1 VISIAKYKFADK
13 TQELLPKIITSP
25 SLPGKVFPIA
35 VIGTGGIVKDA
46 HLPAYK
52 KAGFPVWGLMNR
64 TRARAEELAAVFS
77 VPHVFTSLEEMVAA
91 APEDVIYDL
100 ALPASMFADSL
111 RQLPDDSFVLIQK
124 PMGESMAQAAEI
136 LGVCRSKNL
145 KAAINCQLRFAPF
158 VLAAK
163 SLIDAGEIGDL
174 LDIEMRLNAFTPWG
188 LFPFLEGIP
197 RVEIVYH
204 SVHYLDLIRSF
215 LGQPRSVM
223 ARTVPHP
230 DLPKLASVS
239 STIILDYP
247 DPVRATITTNHTHRF
262 GAKHQESYLKWEGT
276 KGAIKA
282 QIGLLM
288 DYPRGVGDEFEYC
301 LLREGREPEWVKVP
315 IEGSWFPEAFIGS
328 MAQVMRAREG
338 SAPEMV
344 TSVEDVIKTMACVEA
359 AYESSAIGG
368 VKPEQFLSLPL

>member
-1 VISIAKYKFADK
+1 LQNRYLLIK
-13 TQELLPKIITSP
+13 TQGVTPKIITTP
-25 SLPGKVFPIA
+25 PMPGKTFPIA

-64 TRARAEELAAVFS
+64 TRARAEELALEFA

-91 APEDVIYDL
+91 APEEVIYDL

-111 RQLPDDSFVLIQK
+111 RQLPDHSYVLIQK
-124 PMGESMAQAAEI
+124 PMGENMAQAAEI
-136 LGVCRSKNL
+136 LEVCRSKNL

-158 VLAAK
+158 VLAAR

-174 LDIEMRLNAFTPWG
+174 LDVEMRLNVFTPWG

-197 RVEIVYH
+197 RLEMVYH

-230 DLPKLASVS
+230 ALPKLASVS
-239 STIILDYP
+239 STMILDYP
-247 DPVRATITTNHTHRF
+247 DPLRVTISTNHTHRF

-282 QIGLLM
+282 RIGLLM

-315 IEGSWFPEAFIGS
+315 IEGSWFPEAFIGT
-328 MAQVMRAREG
+328 MAQVMRAKEG
-338 SAPEMV
+338 IEPDMP

-359 AYESSAIGG
+359 AYESNRIGG
-368 VKPEQFLSLPL
+368 VKPEAYEH

>member
-1 VISIAKYKFADK
+1 MFAGK
-13 TQELLPKIITSP
+13 CPVVFSPIITTP
-25 SLPGKVFPIA
+25 PMPEKTFPIA

-52 KAGFPVWGLMNR
+52 IAGFPVWGLMNR
-64 TRARAEELAAVFS
+64 TRARAEELATAFS
-77 VPHVFTSLEEMVAA
+77 VPHVFTSLGEMVAA

-100 ALPASMFADSL
+100 ALPASGFADAL
-111 RQLPDDSFVLIQK
+111 RQLPDHSYVLIQK
-124 PMGESMAQAAEI
+124 PMGESMAQAVEI
-136 LGVCRSKNL
+136 LDVCRSKNL

-158 VLAAK
+158 VLAAR
-163 SLIDAGEIGDL
+163 SLIDAGEIGEL
-174 LDIEMRLNAFTPWG
+174 LDVEMRLNVFTPWG

-247 DPVRATITTNHTHRF
+247 DPVRATIMTNHMHRF
-262 GAKHQESYLKWEGT
+262 GSKHQESYLKWEGT

-282 QIGLLM
+282 RIGLLM

-301 LLREGREPEWVKVP
+301 HFREGRESQWLKVQ

-328 MAQVMRAREG
+328 MAQVMRAKEG
-338 SAPEMV
+338 SAPDMP

-359 AYESSAIGG
+359 AYESNCTGG
-368 VKPEQFLSLPL
+368 VKPEKWL

>member
-1 VISIAKYKFADK
+1 MLPQIV
-13 TQELLPKIITSP
+13 TTPLLPEKM
-25 SLPGKVFPIA
+25 FPIA

-64 TRARAEELAAVFS
+64 TLARAEELAAAFS
-77 VPHVFTSLEEMVAA
+77 VPHVFTSLEQMVAA
-91 APEDVIYDL
+91 APGEVIYDL
-100 ALPASMFADSL
+100 ALPASMFAGAL
-111 RQLPDDSFVLIQK
+111 RQLPDGSHVLIQK
-124 PMGESMAQAAEI
+124 PMGENMAQANEI
-136 LGVCRSKNL
+136 VEVCRSKNL
-145 KAAINCQLRFAPF
+145 KAAVNCQLRFAPF
-158 VLAAK
+158 VLAAR
-163 SLIDAGEIGDL
+163 SLIDAGEIGEL
-174 LDIEMRLNAFTPWG
+174 LDVEMRLNVFTPWG

-247 DPVRATITTNHTHRF
+247 DPVRATISTHHMHRF
-262 GAKHQESYLKWEGT
+262 GSKHQESYLKWEGT

-282 QIGLLM
+282 RVGLLI
-288 DYPRGVGDEFEYC
+288 DYPRGAVDEFEYC
-301 LLREGREPEWVKVP
+301 YFREGSEPQWVKVP

-328 MAQVMRAREG
+328 MAQVMRAKEG
-338 SAPEMV
+338 SALDMP

-359 AYESSAIGG
+359 AYESNRIGG
-368 VKPEQFLSLPL
+368 VKPEDYEH